1 MAGRR
6 SAAPLI
12 ALALD
17 RAAAPAGP
25 GAGPGA
31 GAGAGAGALHRQ
43 IYDQVRELV
52 LDGRLAPGTRLPST
66 RALARDLGCSRN
78 TAVLA
83 FEQLLSEGY
92 LEGRR
97 GGPVQGERYERRGTT
112 APGHGKGLL
121 LDRQVVPSI
130 MRKWLFRHNHFSG

>member
-1 MAGRR
+1 MVGRR

-17 RAAAPAGP
+17 RAAAL
-25 GAGPGA
+25 
-31 GAGAGAGALHRQ
+31 AGAGALHRQ

-97 GGPVQGERYERRGTT
+97 GSGTYVSRT
-112 APGHGKGLL
+112 RQMSGQLGFQTIQKLL
-121 LDRQVVPSI
+121 KEKR
-130 MRKWLFRHNHFSG
+130 